1 MSAKLDSIGFSGI
14 FYIGRY
20 FAYSGISLH
29 VLALKGSTSSSKY
42 MFYYA
47 TSLAISAWAESNEA
61 CA

>member
-42 MFYYA
+42 WSYYV
-47 TSLAISAWAESNEA
+47 TSLIISA
-61 CA
+61 